1 MFKNL
6 WQNDQKEINFKGCVY
21 PITFKLNHM
30 ARAVLTPALHAF
42 LQQLGYSHL
51 LSQGVLP
58 PRTERSLEE
67 TQHDEEEGDFMLIPL
82 RPGDLRISNPEADQ
96 AVDALDS
103 EAVQDMLQG
112 DVFLQFLVELP
123 DEEYARIA

>member
-1 MFKNL
+1 MN
-6 WQNDQKEINFKGCVY
+6 
-21 PITFKLNHM
+21 
-30 ARAVLTPALHAF
+30 RAELTPKLYAY
-42 LQQLGYSHL
+42 LQQLGYTHL

-82 RPGDLRISNPEADQ
+82 RPGDQRISNPEAEQ
-96 AVDALDS
+96 PVYALDS

-112 DVFLQFLVELP
+112 DVFLQFLVEMP
-123 DEEYARIA
+123 VEEYAVFQRMS